1 MGEEECLPL
10 IAGGGLSPTSN
21 AWEILCRVAKLLGR
35 AWKLLFPLLFIYLI
49 TSTLLLFGNYITIMP
64 LIVDMVKKLF
74 AMKTEDPSSS
84 EFLALLR
91 GIIED
96 IRELAAAEVGMMLP
110 SFLLSSFHW
119 TAVINA
125 LAMAAK
131 KEKMTFKDL
140 LYKITRTWKGLFS
153 TLLYSNFLSF
163 GYIFF
168 WLLLRFAFLFHFG
181 HYLPPFASSAITIVP
196 GLALLL
202 YLQMVWT
209 QGVVVSVTEE
219 GRYGLTALGRAAELI
234 QGRIRLWLGVYF
246 LWILILMGYCLAI
259 SLLLRSET
267 NQMIIM
273 TANLLPSLLLA
284 VFSQAMDV
292 AFYYECRKATQ
303 KETP

>member
-110 SFLLSSFHW
+110 FPALVVPLDR
-119 TAVINA
+119 VINA

-234 QGRIRLWLGVYF
+234 QGRIRLWLGVNCLKF
-246 LWILILMGYCLAI
+246 LIFAGWYLIMILLRKVTNPLITLAVSFYPMLLVSVFCLA
-259 SLLLRSET
+259 
-267 NQMIIM
+267 
-273 TANLLPSLLLA
+273 
-284 VFSQAMDV
+284 VDV
-292 AFYYECRKATQ
+292 AFYNECRKAA
-303 KETP
+303 EGNP